1 MAWAR
6 PRCPWISAAR
16 RPSVGKREK
25 GGLRKVRHAGAREGG
40 RRGAPHAQARHVHT
54 LRGGGA
60 SMRGVGGRAGRDA
73 GQTGR
78 GWQRRGRLR
87 APRAGA
93 PLAGVRARRERTPAS
108 GALGPELA
116 LGRGARQAARP
127 APSPFNAPTKSVRPR
142 HLLRPRAAMCHV
154 KGPSARR
161 PQPRPVPRDQKRGKD
176 SLNAP
181 FDGREAVERGV
192 RRAKFAAVFGLRH
205 CGLWEGGKQRGK
217 HHVFLRPL
225 TPPVTPP
232 PRNVSMPPYPPPR
245 AL

>member
-1 MAWAR
+1 M
-6 PRCPWISAAR
+6 
-16 RPSVGKREK
+16 
-25 GGLRKVRHAGAREGG
+25 
-40 RRGAPHAQARHVHT
+40 
-54 LRGGGA
+54 
-60 SMRGVGGRAGRDA
+60 
-73 GQTGR
+73 
-78 GWQRRGRLR
+78 
-87 APRAGA
+87 
-93 PLAGVRARRERTPAS
+93 
-108 GALGPELA
+108 A

-181 FDGREAVERGV
+181 FDGREAVERGA

-232 PRNVSMPPYPPPR
+232 PPRNVSMPPIHPLEHGDSRCQSRRDAEREGEVKEKTRCAPTSHLGSWGEGGRSYPLPR
-245 AL
+245 RPHRSAV